1 MGHLK
6 SVVAIKLK
14 IPGNKVLFNAME
26 EYSKCISYITNIG
39 FKNNISNRYKLHHL
53 VYYGAKEK
61 FNLKS
66 QFIINAIRIA
76 SQTLKSI
83 KANKGSM
90 PTFKKYMPVNFDKRT
105 FTFSFNKVRLT
116 TLNGRIDIPIEI
128 PEYYWKYLDW
138 KYQTATLTI
147 DKKNKMFINITFR
160 RSNNVVNSDSS
171 NKIIGVDLGINHV
184 AVTSKKQ
191 FFSGNKVKNTMLNF
205 KHLRTKLQA
214 KGTRPAK
221 RLLKKISG
229 REQRFKAWVNHNIS
243 KAIISSCN
251 AGDAIVMEN
260 LRGIRNTRK
269 GKRFNFWL
277 NTWSF
282 NQLQGFIEYK
292 ARLNGIKVIKV
303 NPYNTSRICSMCS
316 SKGTRTKG
324 FFHCNHCGFSLNADL
339 NASYNLAK
347 HNSMPDCVLADV
359 NQPHSQSD
367 EAKALQGTE
376 AELMANA
383 QR

>member
-6 SVVAIKLK
+6 SVVTIKLK
-14 IPGNKVLFNAME
+14 IPGNKILFNAME

-39 FKNNISNRYKLHHL
+39 FKNN
-53 VYYGAKEK
+53 
-61 FNLKS
+61 
-66 QFIINAIRIA
+66 
-76 SQTLKSI
+76 
-83 KANKGSM
+83 
-90 PTFKKYMPVNFDKRT
+90 MPVNFDKRT
-105 FTFSFNKVRLT
+105 FSFSFNKVRLT
-116 TLNGRIDIPIEI
+116 TINGRIDIPIEV
-128 PEYYWKYLDW
+128 PECYKKYLGW
-138 KYQTATLTI
+138 SCQTAMLTV
-147 DKKNKMFINITFR
+147 DKKNKMFLNITFSR
-160 RSNNVVNSDSS
+160 NINAVVPDSS
-171 NKIIGVDLGINHV
+171 NKIVGVDLGINHV

-191 FFSGNKVKNTMLNF
+191 FFSGNTVKNTMLRF
-205 KHLRTKLQA
+205 KHLRAKLQA

-277 NTWSF
+277 NTWGF

-303 NPYNTSRICSMCS
+303 NPYHTSKDCSRCELLGIRS
-316 SKGTRTKG
+316 KG

-347 HNSMPDCVLADV
+347 HHSMPDGVSADV
-359 NQPHSQSD
+359 NQPHSRSD
-367 EAKALQGTE
+367 EAKAITGTE

-383 QR
+383 QRFSAE